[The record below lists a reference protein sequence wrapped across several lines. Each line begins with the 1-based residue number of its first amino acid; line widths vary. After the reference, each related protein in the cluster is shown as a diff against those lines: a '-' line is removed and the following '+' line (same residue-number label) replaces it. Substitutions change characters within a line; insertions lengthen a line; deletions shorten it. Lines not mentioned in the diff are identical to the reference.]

1 MFTPNRLVYL
11 GSAMVTKKPEL
22 VTFKDDRYYCD
33 DKAHSAIKE
42 LVRYLN
48 NQFIT
53 IEKRQNDRRKR
64 YEENELK
71 QALERNRIM
80 CMKIPFKNTG
90 GTSVKYSVWDLYEGY
105 CILQENPNKI
115 LYIRNKF
122 YCSKNSEE
130 EIKAVVCFENGGR
143 ILAPNHIFYDDWMDY
158 SPEEMIARKR
168 KEFLIARAKY
178 YFDLGKE
185 DKAIRIMKKIE
196 KNIKEF
202 RKTIAIWYARKGDCK
217 NYMLWKVD

>member
-11 GSAMVTKKPEL
+11 GSAMVTKNPEL
-22 VTFKDDRYYCD
+22 ITFKEKRYYCE

-53 IEKRQNDRRKR
+53 VENHQNDIRKR
-64 YEENELK
+64 YEEAELK

-80 CMKIPFKNTG
+80 RMKTPFKKTG
-90 GTSVKYSVWDLYEGY
+90 GTSVKYSVWDLSRGY
-105 CILQENPNKI
+105 YLLRENPDKI

-143 ILAPNHIFYDDWMDY
+143 ILVSNHIFYDDWLDC
-158 SPEEMIARKR
+158 SPEEMISIDRKN
-168 KEFLIARAKY
+168 FLIERAKY

-185 DKAIRIMKKIE
+185 NKAIRIMKKNKRLI
-196 KNIKEF
+196 I
-202 RKTIAIWYARKGDCK
+202 TILLA
-217 NYMLWKVD
+217 VV